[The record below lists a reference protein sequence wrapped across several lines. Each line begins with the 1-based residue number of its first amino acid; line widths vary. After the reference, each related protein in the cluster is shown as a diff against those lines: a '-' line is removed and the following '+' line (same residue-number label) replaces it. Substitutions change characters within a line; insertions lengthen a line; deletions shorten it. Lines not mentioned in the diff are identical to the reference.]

1 MEYTVQYKIT
11 GFCKTTAE
19 SEDQAEINMT
29 KKDFGPL
36 KDANIELVDFGYEK
50 GLSKYIYKV
59 ESCMDIT
66 VDAKS
71 KNEASKKAAGIFK
84 DIDFGEL
91 EGIEGLEGIEDKT
104 FNNGYDYDIAVYQT
118 DHGLS
123 KASYM
128 ELLNMVSGDNVL
140 PIDLEADS
148 VEAFAIGFISTEA
161 ADALNYDYDGLQTYL
176 SMIMGDISKEND
188 NCEYSYNGLS
198 VYMGYERFRNLEND
212 RETER
217 DM

>member
-19 SEDQAEINMT
+19 SEDQAEIK

-59 ESCMDIT
+59 EGCMDIT
-66 VDAKS
+66 VDAES
-71 KNEASKKAAGIFK
+71 KAEASKKAAGIFR
-84 DIDFGEL
+84 DTDFGEL
-91 EGIEGLEGIEDKT
+91 EGIEGKT
-104 FNNGYDYDIAVYQT
+104 FNDGYDIAVYQT
-118 DHGLS
+118 DYGLS

-128 ELLNMVSGDNVL
+128 ELLNMVSDDNVL
-140 PIDLEADS
+140 PLDLEASDTE
-148 VEAFAIGFISTEA
+148 VFAIGFISTEA
-161 ADALNYDYDGLQTYL
+161 AETLDYDYDGLQTYL
-176 SMIMGDISKEND
+176 SEIMDDISKEND

-198 VYMGYERFRNLEND
+198 VYMGYERFRDLEND
-212 RETER
+212 REIEEKGE
-217 DM
+217 

>member
-29 KKDFGPL
+29 EKDFGPL

-66 VDAKS
+66 VDAES
-71 KNEASKKAAGIFK
+71 KAEARQKAAGIYK
-84 DIDFGEL
+84 DTDFGEL
-91 EGIEGLEGIEDKT
+91 EGVEGKT
-104 FNNGYDYDIAVYQT
+104 FNDGYDIAVYQT
-118 DHGLS
+118 DCGLS
-123 KASYM
+123 KASYI
-128 ELLNMVSGDNVL
+128 ELLNMVDSDNVL
-140 PIDLEADS
+140 PLDLDASDT
-148 VEAFAIGFISTEA
+148 EAFAIGFISTEA

-198 VYMGYERFRNLEND
+198 VYMGYERFREND
-212 RETER
+212 RETDIER
-217 DM
+217 E